1 MCGKVKFMVKLKIL
15 FQKLSKFFLKPIPR
29 LIPIK
34 CIGIDIGTSSIKIV
48 ELSKIGARV
57 KLENYGETSILTLY
71 ENPFRTFEKNTFL
84 LSSSDIGKIISAILE
99 ETAIQTKIA
108 IFTIPDFSTFFTNI
122 ELPQMTK
129 KELPMAVDF
138 AAPQYIPIPLSEVV
152 LDWQL
157 IKGKAGGRSKTRLQ
171 ILLVAVPN
179 EVINQYQAIAKIT
192 KLETKFLEAEAFA
205 LLRSLA
211 KTDKITIGLVEIGA
225 QSSTCSI
232 VDNGVLKSSHSLNI
246 AGNEMTRSLAKT
258 FSLSYNE
265 AERLKKKYG
274 ISPLSKEIPGQEG
287 NKAAKVILSSVDSIL
302 VEVQR
307 IFDSFFRSEKKEVQK
322 VILAGGSA
330 QLPGLREYFSSIL
343 KKEVEIINPFANIFY
358 PPILEET
365 LKEISPGY
373 AIALGA
379 AIRGLE

>member
-1 MCGKVKFMVKLKIL
+1 MVRIKIP
-15 FQKLSKFFLKPIPR
+15 FQRFSKFFLKPIPR
-29 LIPIK
+29 ITSTS
-34 CIGIDIGTSSIKIV
+34 CIGIDVGTSSIKIV

-71 ENPFRTFEKNTFL
+71 EDPFRTFEKNTLL

-99 ETAIQTKIA
+99 EAAIQTKTA

-129 KELPMAVDF
+129 KELPNAVNF
-138 AAPQYIPIPLSEVV
+138 AAPQYIPVPLSEVA

-157 IKGKAGGRSKTRLQ
+157 IEGKAGGRSKTKLK

-179 EVINQYQAIAKIT
+179 EVINQYRKIAKIT

-205 LLRSLA
+205 LLRSLN

-225 QSSTCSI
+225 QSATCSI
-232 VDNGVLKSSHSLNI
+232 VDSGVLKSSHSLNI
-246 AGNEMTRSLAKT
+246 AGNEMTQSLAKT
-258 FSLSYNE
+258 FSLSYKD
-265 AERLKKKYG
+265 AENLKKKYG
-274 ISPLSKEIPGQEG
+274 ISPLSKEVPGQEG

-307 IFDSFFRSEKKEVQK
+307 IFNNFSRSEKKEVQK

-330 QLPGLREYFSSIL
+330 QLPGLREYFSSVF
-343 KKEVEIINPFANIFY
+343 KKEVEIINPFVNIFY

-379 AIRGLE
+379 ALRGLE

>member
-1 MCGKVKFMVKLKIL
+1 MVKFKIP
-15 FQKLSKFFLKPIPR
+15 FQRFSKFFLKPIPH
-29 LIPIK
+29 LTSTN
-34 CIGIDIGTSSIKIV
+34 CIGIDVGTSSIKIV

-71 ENPFRTFEKNTFL
+71 KNPFRTFEKNTLL

-99 ETAIQTKIA
+99 EAAIRTKTA

-122 ELPQMTK
+122 ELPQMSK
-129 KELPMAVDF
+129 KELPNAVNF
-138 AAPQYIPIPLSEVV
+138 AAPQYIPLPLSEVV

-157 IKGKAGGRSKTRLQ
+157 IEGKAGGRSKTKLK
-171 ILLVAVPN
+171 ILLVAVPH
-179 EVINQYQAIAKIT
+179 EVINQYRKIAEIT

-205 LLRSLA
+205 LLRSLT

-225 QSSTCSI
+225 QSATCSI
-232 VDNGVLKSSHSLNI
+232 VDSGVLKSSHSLNI
-246 AGNEMTRSLAKT
+246 AGNEMTQSLAKT
-258 FSLSYNE
+258 FSLSYKD
-265 AERLKKKYG
+265 AEKLKKKRG
-274 ISPLSKEIPGQEG
+274 ISPLLKEVQEQEED
-287 NKAAKVILSSVDSIL
+287 KAAKVILFSVDSIL

-307 IFDSFFRSEKKEVQK
+307 IFNNFSRSGKKEVQK

-330 QLPGLREYFSSIL
+330 QLPGIREYFSSVL
-343 KKEVEIINPFANIFY
+343 KKEVEIINPFVNIFY

-379 AIRGLE
+379 ALRGLE